1 MKKSAG
7 KEGRIIFF
15 AARLWTLVLLGFGM
29 VAAQGATLHYQARL
43 TDPATG
49 APREGTFTMTFR
61 LYDVAVDG
69 TALWVETK
77 DVAVGNGLF
86 STALGDV
93 ESLPEEL
100 FDGRELWLGI
110 KVGADAEAV
119 PRQPLAYVAYSLF
132 TDNADLLDG
141 KDATEFA
148 EAVHTHDGSE
158 ISGVLGETVIPP
170 SFVQI
175 PQVLDVVKEV
185 DGPGSGLN
193 ADLLDGL
200 DSPAFVKDT
209 GPEAITSASS
219 KPTLSVT
226 QSGGGIAG
234 EFQSDT
240 NSGLVG
246 STLADVNYKAGVIGR
261 AGEVALSVV
270 GKYGV
275 YGESDTGKGVAG
287 VSDTDTGIFGYS
299 ISADAIKGQTPN
311 GSGAAMRGLNTS
323 GTGTA
328 YGVYGSTSSEEG
340 IAVLGNASDRT
351 GSGVGVKGQSLA
363 DSGIGVLGTVES
375 ASGATAGVK
384 GESVSSTG
392 TGVLGTTTS
401 VMGMTVGVKGETAAS
416 GGIGVHG
423 TSSHTTGTTYGVL
436 GESESEFDGAGVRGN
451 GNYVGVWGEGGRW
464 GLYGT
469 GGADSGNAY
478 GVYAS
483 LKMGST
489 GYAGYF
495 SGNVHVT
502 GSLSKGSG
510 SFKIDHPLDPEN
522 KYLSHSF
529 VESPDMMNVY
539 NGTVVL
545 DAEGSA
551 RVAMPDWFEALNRD
565 FRYQLTAMG
574 APGPNLYIAEEIQ
587 NNQFRIAGGSPGL
600 KVSWQVTG
608 VRQDPYAEANRIVV
622 EEDKPEAERGTYLHP
637 EAYGLGEEKGV
648 TAVNG
653 PEASK

>member
-1 MKKSAG
+1 MGLQPGQGEKKMKKSTWE
-7 KEGRIIFF
+7 EGRIIFSV
-15 AARLWTLVLLGFGM
+15 ARLWMFVLLGFGM
-29 VAAQGATLHYQARL
+29 ASAQGATLHYQARL

-93 ESLPEEL
+93 ESLPEAI

-119 PRQPLAYVAYSLF
+119 PRQSLEYVAYSLF

-170 SFVQI
+170 TFVQI
-175 PQVLDVVKEV
+175 PQVLDIIKGV

-193 ADLLDGL
+193 ADLLDGV
-200 DSPAFVKDT
+200 DSPAFVRDT
-209 GPEAITSASS
+209 GPETITSASS
-219 KPTLSVT
+219 QPTLSVT
-226 QSGGGIAG
+226 QSGGGVAG

-246 STLADVNYKAGVIGR
+246 STTADVNYKAGVIGR
-261 AGEVALSVV
+261 AGEVALSVL

-275 YGESDTGKGVAG
+275 YGESDSGKGVAG
-287 VSDTDTGIFGYS
+287 VSSTDTGIFGYS
-299 ISADAIKGQTPN
+299 LSADAIKGQTPN

-328 YGVYGSTSSEEG
+328 YGVYGSTSSGEG
-340 IAVLGNASDRT
+340 IAVSGRASSVS
-351 GSGVGVKGQSLA
+351 GSAVGVKGESLSSA
-363 DSGIGVLGTVES
+363 GIGVLGTVAH
-375 ASGATAGVK
+375 ASGA
-384 GESVSSTG
+384 
-392 TGVLGTTTS
+392 
-401 VMGMTVGVKGETAAS
+401 TVGVKGETAS
-416 GGIGVHG
+416 TNGIGVHG
-423 TSSHTTGTTYGVL
+423 SSSNTGGTTYGVL
-436 GESESEFDGAGVRGN
+436 GESESDYQGAGVRGN
-451 GNYVGVWGEGGRW
+451 GNYVGVWGQGGRW
-464 GLYGT
+464 GLYGK
-469 GGADSGNAY
+469 ADSGEAFDEYSIY
-478 GVYAS
+478 GARPV
-483 LKMGST
+483 GT

-495 SGNVHVT
+495 DGNVKVV

-539 NGTVVL
+539 NGTVIL

-551 RVAMPDWFEALNRD
+551 RVAMPDWFEALNRE
-565 FRYQLTAMG
+565 FRYQLTAIG
-574 APGPNLYIAEEIQ
+574 APGPDLYIAEEIQ

-622 EEDKPEAERGTYLHP
+622 VEDKPEAERGTYLHP
-637 EAYGLGEEKGV
+637 EAYGFGEEKGV
-648 TAVNG
+648 AAETG

>member
-1 MKKSAG
+1 MKDIQKKSA
-7 KEGRIIFF
+7 RMFSFTVCLAIFG
-15 AARLWTLVLLGFGM
+15 VLGLGM
-29 VAAQGATLHYQARL
+29 LTAHGATLHYQARL
-43 TDPATG
+43 TNPATG

-69 TALWVETK
+69 AALWVETK

-93 ESLPEEL
+93 ESLPEEI

-119 PRQPLAYVAYSLF
+119 PRQHLEYVAYSLF

-158 ISGVLGETVIPP
+158 ISGVLEETVIPP
-170 SFVQI
+170 VFVQI
-175 PQVLDVVKEV
+175 PQVLDVIKEV

-193 ADLLDGL
+193 ADLLDGI
-200 DSPAFVKDT
+200 DSLAFVRDT
-209 GPEAITSASS
+209 GPETITSASS

-234 EFQSDT
+234 EFLSDT
-240 NSGLVG
+240 NSGLIG
-246 STLADVNYKAGVIGR
+246 STTADVNYKAGVIGR
-261 AGEVALSVV
+261 AGEVAVSIV
-270 GKYGV
+270 GKYGI
-275 YGESDTGKGVAG
+275 YGESDSGKGVVG
-287 VSDTDTGIFGYS
+287 VSNSDVGVFGYS
-299 ISADAIKGQTPN
+299 VSEDAIKGQTPN
-311 GSGAAMRGLNTS
+311 GSGAALRALNTS

-363 DSGIGVLGTVES
+363 DTGIGVLGTVES
-375 ASGATAGVK
+375 ASGETAGVM

-401 VMGMTVGVKGETAAS
+401 VTGATVGVKGQTAS
-416 GGIGVHG
+416 TSGIGVYG
-423 TSSHTTGTTYGVL
+423 ESLNTGGTTYGVL
-436 GESESEFDGAGVRGN
+436 GESESDFQGAGVRGN
-451 GNYVGVWGEGGRW
+451 GNYVGVWGEGGGW
-464 GLYGT
+464 GVYARG
-469 GGADSGNAY
+469 DSDRTNTY
-478 GVYAS
+478 GVYATLATS
-483 LKMGST
+483 ST

-495 SGNVHVT
+495 SGDVRVT
-502 GSLSKGSG
+502 GTLTKGSG

-545 DAEGSA
+545 DAEGTA
-551 RVAMPDWFEALNRD
+551 LVAMPDWFDALNRD
-565 FRYQLTAMG
+565 FRYQLTAIG
-574 APGPNLYIAEEIQ
+574 APGPNLYIAEEVKD
-587 NNQFRIAGGSPGL
+587 NRFRIAGGSPGL

-608 VRQDPYAEANRIVV
+608 VRQDPYAEAHRIAV
-622 EEDKPEAERGTYLHP
+622 EEEKPEEERGTYLHP
-637 EAYGLGEEKGV
+637 EAYGLGAEKGV
-648 TAVNG
+648 ETVTG
-653 PEASK
+653 PESLE